1 MADLSTKYLGLNL
14 KNPII
19 VGSSPLT
26 ATLDSLKRCEDA
38 GVGAVVLKSIF
49 EEQIEGESDA
59 LVDETQEYLV
69 HADAY
74 GFMKG
79 SSMEQAIDEHLTLLE
94 HAKKALGIPVI
105 ASINCRESGSWI
117 EYINRFVACGADAI
131 ELNHYIVA
139 ADIAVEGLAI
149 EKNYLSLVKAARKKT
164 KVPLSLKM
172 GSSFSS
178 LANLLFKLDQLSI
191 DGVVLFNRFFSP
203 DIDTKTLSFGSAHMF
218 STEDEYAQSLRWTA
232 LMSEELR
239 YDICA
244 ATGIHSG
251 DTIVKQLLA
260 GAKAVQLCS
269 VLMKD
274 GLSQV
279 SKMKAELSS
288 WMDAHEFARI
298 EDFNGQ
304 LAQERIADPSK
315 WERTQYMRS
324 LMGGKK
330 D

>member
-26 ATLDSLKRCEDA
+26 ATLDSLKKCEDA

-59 LVDETQEYLV
+59 AVDDSQEYLV

-74 GFMKG
+74 GFMKN
-79 SSMEQAIDEHLTLLE
+79 SSKERAIDEHLTLLE
-94 HAKKALGIPVI
+94 NAKKSLQIPVI
-105 ASINCRESGSWI
+105 ASINCRENGSWI
-117 EYINRFVACGADAI
+117 EYINRFIACGADAI

-139 ADIAVEGLAI
+139 ADRDVDGSAI
-149 EKNYLSLVKAARKKT
+149 EKNYLSLVKAARKK
-164 KVPLSLKM
+164 VSIPLSLKM

-178 LANLLFKLDQLSI
+178 LSNLLLKFDQLSI
-191 DGVVLFNRFFSP
+191 DGVVLFNRFYSP
-203 DIDTKTLSFGSAHMF
+203 DIDTKNLSFTSAHML
-218 STEDEYAQSLRWTA
+218 SSEDEYAQSLRWTA

-244 ATGIHSG
+244 STGIYTG
-251 DTIVKQLLA
+251 ETVVKQLLA

-269 VLMKD
+269 ALMKH
-274 GLSQV
+274 GLTRV
-279 SKMKAELSS
+279 SKITAEVSS
-288 WMDAHEFARI
+288 WMDAHEFTQI
-298 EDFNGQ
+298 SDFNGQ
-304 LAQERIADPSK
+304 LAQERIADPSR
-315 WERTQYMRS
+315 WERTQYMRTI
-324 LMGGKK
+324 MGGKK

>member
-1 MADLSTKYLGLNL
+1 MADLSTKYLGLDL

-26 ATLDSLKRCEDA
+26 ATLDSLKKCEDA

-59 LVDETQEYLV
+59 LVDGTQEYLV

-74 GFMKG
+74 GFIKG

-94 HAKKALGIPVI
+94 NAKKALDIPVI

-131 ELNHYIVA
+131 ELNHYVVA
-139 ADIAVEGLAI
+139 ADIAVDGTAI

-172 GSSFSS
+172 GSYFSS
-178 LANLLFKLDQLSI
+178 LSNLLYKLDQLSI

-203 DIDTKTLSFGSAHMF
+203 DIDTKTLTFGSAHMF
-218 STEDEYAQSLRWTA
+218 SSEDEYAQSLRWTA

-244 ATGIHSG
+244 NTGIHSG
-251 DTIVKQLLA
+251 DTIIKQLLA

-269 VLMKD
+269 VLMKK

-279 SKMKAELSS
+279 SKMESELSS
-288 WMDAHEFARI
+288 WMDAHEFTRI
-298 EDFNGQ
+298 ADFNGQ

-324 LMGGKK
+324 LLGGKK

>member
-1 MADLSTKYLGLNL
+1 MADLSTKYLGLTL
-14 KNPII
+14 KNPLI
-19 VGSSPLT
+19 VGSGPLT
-26 ATLDSLKRCEDA
+26 ATLDSLKKCEDA

-59 LVDETQEYLV
+59 LIDETNEYLA

-79 SSMEQAIDEHLTLLE
+79 ASMDQAIDEHLVLLE
-94 HAKKALGIPVI
+94 QAKKALDIPVI
-105 ASINCRESGSWI
+105 ASINCRKNGSWI

-139 ADIAVEGLAI
+139 ADVEVDGIAI
-149 EKNYLSLVKAARKKT
+149 EKEYLSLVKAARKKV

-178 LANLLFKLDQLSI
+178 LSNLLFKLDELSI

-203 DIDTKTLSFGSAHMF
+203 DIDIKKMTFSSANMF
-218 STEDEYAQSLRWTA
+218 SSPDEYSQSLRWTA

-244 ATGIHSG
+244 STGIHSG
-251 DTIVKQLLA
+251 ETVIKQLLA

-269 VLMKD
+269 ILMKS
-274 GLSQV
+274 GLSKV
-279 SKMKAELSS
+279 AKMQEEIST
-288 WMDAHEFARI
+288 WMDAHEFAHI
-298 EDFNGQ
+298 SDFNGQ
-304 LAQERIADPSK
+304 LAQERIDDPAR
-315 WERTQYMRS
+315 WERTQYMRT
-324 LMGGKK
+324 LMGKGK